1 MTKRSIQEIDKE
13 INELSQQISDLYKM
27 SLYRDDHYGF
37 RWRDS
42 SVIPEINRL
51 GRRIERLY
59 CKRNQARF
67 RDWGNYINGN
77 CKS

>member
-13 INELSQQISDLYKM
+13 INDLSQKISDLYKV
-27 SLYRDDHYGF
+27 SLYHDDHYGF

-59 CKRNQARF
+59 YERNQARF
-67 RDWGNYINGN
+67 RDWSNRINGN
-77 CKS
+77 RKL